1 MRQLILLRH
10 AKSSWDD
17 PQLPDRE
24 RPLSARGIR
33 AAVLVRRALRERGL
47 TPDLILAS
55 PARRVQQTL
64 EALEPWDELPLI
76 DTHEALY
83 LASAQQLYTVLHSV
97 AETVRSVLLIAHNP
111 GLQELAVS
119 LAGECADHDP
129 RAPIRRIAEG
139 FPTAAIAEFTIPG
152 PWWQLA
158 PGAGRLLRFITPRDL
173 EVMRQ

>member
-17 PQLPDRE
+17 PRLPDRE
-24 RPLSARGIR
+24 RPLSARGVR
-33 AAVLVRRALRERGL
+33 SAVLVQRALRERGL

-64 EALEPWDELPLI
+64 EALEPWDEMPLI

-83 LASAQQLYTVLHSV
+83 LASAQQLYTVLHGV

-119 LAGECADHDP
+119 LMGASADLDP
-129 RAPIRRIAEG
+129 QAPLRRMTEA

-158 PGAGRLLRFITPRDL
+158 PGGGRLLHFTTPRDL